1 MARWVAFALG
11 ALLWL
16 LAAPTQAQ
24 PGHEYR
30 VSLFTVSPGDAL
42 LTRAGH
48 AALVVTDRWPDG
60 RELTTVYNYG
70 DADFDDPWLGVKFAW
85 GQPRFFV
92 SVVGDLYTAV
102 EHYGLHQNR
111 DVWVQDLALTPAQA
125 EEVATRLAR
134 EVLPDNRE
142 YDYHYLTHTC
152 TTELRELLDDVLG
165 GAIEAQLGTR
175 VDEWTVREY
184 QQLTFDGDVVMPL
197 LADAGFGRRHD
208 EPISMYFA
216 MMWPRRMREYMQLV
230 RVPDPTGGTAMVPLA
245 GPPQIVAE
253 RGGPPATSSP
263 TKLTWYV
270 AGIGGA
276 ALLVVGFAL
285 RGRAGSRAA
294 GAWMLAWSLPVGV
307 VGLVITVLSTT
318 SAVAELHDNELV
330 LSLLVTDLLL
340 VPVAL
345 RWLRGRAEVPAW
357 LHRYALARLV
367 VVGLAVAARGVGLF
381 IQQPWAIP
389 PASLACGVGLWL
401 VVWTPNR
408 SRRAVR

>member
-1 MARWVAFALG
+1 MARWLAFALA
-11 ALLWL
+11 ALAWSFATPTRARTPTEHAYRISL
-16 LAAPTQAQ
+16 L
-24 PGHEYR
+24 
-30 VSLFTVSPGDAL
+30 TVSPGDAL

-48 AALVVTDRWPDG
+48 AALVVTDVWPDG

-70 DADFDDPWLGVKFAW
+70 DANFDDPWLGVKFAW

-92 SVVGDLYTAV
+92 SVVGDLFAAV

-111 DVWVQDLALTPAQA
+111 DVWVQELALTPGQAQ
-125 EEVATRLAR
+125 EVATRLAR
-134 EVLPDNRE
+134 EVLPENRE

-152 TTELRELLDDVLG
+152 TTELRALLDDVLG
-165 GAIEAQLGTR
+165 GVIEAQLGVR
-175 VDEWTVREY
+175 EDEWTVREY
-184 QQLTFDGDVVMPL
+184 QQLTFDGDLVMPL

-216 MMWPRRMREYMQLV
+216 MMWPRRMREYMQQV
-230 RVPDPTGGTAMVPLA
+230 QVPDPNGGPGTVPLA

-253 RGGPPATSSP
+253 RGGPPATQSP

-270 AGIGGA
+270 AAIGGA
-276 ALLVVGFAL
+276 LFLLAGIAL

-307 VGLVITVLSTT
+307 VGLAITVLSLT
-318 SAVAELHDNELV
+318 SAVPELHDNELV

-340 VPVAL
+340 VPVAIG
-345 RWLRGRAEVPAW
+345 WLRGRTQVPAW
-357 LHRYALARLV
+357 VRRYAVVRLA
-367 VVGLAVAARGVGLF
+367 VVGLAVAARATGLF

-389 PASLACGVGLWL
+389 PASLAWGIGLWL
-401 VVWTPNR
+401 VVRAR
-408 SRRAVR
+408 SSVWR